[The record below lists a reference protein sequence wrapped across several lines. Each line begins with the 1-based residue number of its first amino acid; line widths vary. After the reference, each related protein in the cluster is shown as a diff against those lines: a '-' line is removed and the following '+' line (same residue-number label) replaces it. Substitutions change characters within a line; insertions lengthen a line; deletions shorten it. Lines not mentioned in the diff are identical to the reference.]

1 MVPSDLDQEEFL
13 ARVVAGDS
21 RHPRVEVLYE
31 NDDYGRSLRG
41 RLAEELAV
49 RDIQPVYDA
58 PASVVDAITDIP
70 DIAQA
75 VVRARPNPI
84 VWIGPQGEPRHLLAV
99 VARSVS
105 HVRVV
110 ASAPF

>member
-1 MVPSDLDQEEFL
+1 MVHSDLYQGDCL
-13 ARVVAGDS
+13 AKVVAGHS
-21 RHPRVEVLYE
+21 PHPRVAVLYE

-75 VVRARPNPI
+75 VVRARPNL
-84 VWIGPQGEPRHLLAV
+84 IGWVGTEGELRQILAEGPR
-99 VARSVS
+99 R
-105 HVRVV
+105 
-110 ASAPF
+110 